1 MSPLRA
7 VAILVG
13 KDLLSE
19 WHSKE
24 VLSATV
30 SFALLALT
38 VINFGFEPGRFQAQ
52 EVGPGILW
60 TAFLFAAFLGM
71 NRVYHAEHERGGL
84 EGLMLC
90 PVERT
95 TLYVA
100 KCCTLYVLLATTA
113 VATLFLFVVF
123 FNVRTAGMLP
133 QLHPA
138 ADRRGEVH
146 GGGAR
151 RRRPRAGAELDTIA
165 GGLRRDFLGCRLPD
179 VSGDPRG
186 MNVPIS
192 TVAECLVLSKSAP
205 ARAVGRYDAWSTT
218 TVSSARRQPRV
229 DALFSTLAP
238 NGDEKCPLE
247 LR

>member
-95 TLYVA
+95 TLYIA

-113 VATLFLFVVF
+113 MATLFLFVVF
-123 FNVRTAGMLP
+123 FNVRTAGILP
-133 QLHPA
+133 QLLAVVLLGCLGLA
-138 ADRRGEVH
+138 ALGTTFAAMASKTRAREVLLPLLMVPIAIPLLIASVKCTAAVL
-146 GGGAR
+146 GGG
-151 RRRPRAGAELDTIA
+151 G
-165 GGLRRDFLGCRLPD
+165 
-179 VSGDPRG
+179 
-186 MNVPIS
+186 
-192 TVAECLVLSKSAP
+192 
-205 ARAVGRYDAWSTT
+205 
-218 TVSSARRQPRV
+218 
-229 DALFSTLAP
+229 LAP
-238 NGDEKCPLE
+238 VRSWIQLLVAFDAIFLAAGYLTFPAILE
-247 LR
+247 E